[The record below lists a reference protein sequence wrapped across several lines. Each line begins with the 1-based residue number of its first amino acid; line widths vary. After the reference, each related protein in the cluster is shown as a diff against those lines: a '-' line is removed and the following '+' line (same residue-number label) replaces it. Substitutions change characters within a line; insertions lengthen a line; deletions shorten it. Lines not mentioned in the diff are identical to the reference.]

1 MMCNAEER
9 RLWCRLCQ
17 WISPAPS
24 AKPLTL
30 LHGHVLVVNVWAWQ
44 RFGETPSPTHCP
56 RECIWH
62 SCSQGH
68 LHYPHF
74 HKVFLNQR
82 NLIVLYTFREVE
94 WVIAHGSHP
103 ITFSSVQ
110 SFSRVWR
117 NPLHCSTPGLPVHH
131 QLGGY
136 WNSHLLSWW
145 CQPTISSSTV
155 PFSSRLSTFP
165 SIRVFSNESVLHLRW
180 PKCWSFS
187 FNISPSSDY
196 SGLISFRI
204 DWLDLLVV
212 QGTLKSLLQHH
223 RSKVSI
229 LRHSAFFSVQLSH
242 PYITTGKNIA
252 LTRWTFAG
260 KVMSLIIREMQIK
273 TTIRYH
279 LTPVRMAIITK
290 STNNKCRRGCGEKGT
305 LLHCWWECKLIQPLW
320 RTVWRFLKKTRNKT
334 TIWPSN
340 PTTRHIPWGNR
351 NWKRHV

>member
-145 CQPTISSSTV
+145 CQPTISSSVV
-155 PFSSRLSTFP
+155 PFSSCLQSFPASGSFQMSQFFTWGGQSVGVSAST
-165 SIRVFSNESVLHLRW
+165 SVLPVTIQDWFPLGW
-180 PKCWSFS
+180 TGW
-187 FNISPSSDY
+187 IS
-196 SGLISFRI
+196 L
-204 DWLDLLVV
+204 
-212 QGTLKSLLQHH
+212 
-223 RSKVSI
+223 
-229 LRHSAFFSVQLSH
+229 
-242 PYITTGKNIA
+242 
-252 LTRWTFAG
+252 
-260 KVMSLIIREMQIK
+260 
-273 TTIRYH
+273 
-279 LTPVRMAIITK
+279 
-290 STNNKCRRGCGEKGT
+290 
-305 LLHCWWECKLIQPLW
+305 
-320 RTVWRFLKKTRNKT
+320 
-334 TIWPSN
+334 
-340 PTTRHIPWGNR
+340 
-351 NWKRHV
+351 